1 MFQSN
6 YTVYFFS
13 SARGVQRIFPDCSG
27 EVYRGVIPNM
37 IKAAQWANV
46 RGKSLSLILDCTAMG
61 GLIRKPH
68 INWLVA

>member
-37 IKAAQWANV
+37 MQS
-46 RGKSLSLILDCTAMG
+46 GPMG
-61 GLIRKPH
+61 QRSWKVVESHFGLYCYGRSNPQTPY
-68 INWLVA
+68 